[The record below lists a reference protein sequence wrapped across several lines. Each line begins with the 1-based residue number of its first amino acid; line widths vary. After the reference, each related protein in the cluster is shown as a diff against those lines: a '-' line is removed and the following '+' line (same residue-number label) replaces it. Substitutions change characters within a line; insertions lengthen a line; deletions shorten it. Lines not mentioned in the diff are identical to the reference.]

1 MESLF
6 WYGIVVFLF
15 LVIIGIWW
23 SRVNNFVLLMLCLAN
38 IALFVNAAYHG
49 FGEPLGVRELKKIAA
64 EKPEPSPITKYYSE
78 SSRYFAT
85 GSDKPATAR
94 PKASAP
100 KPPAPTWFWWK
111 VWFWQLAATM
121 LYIPFAFWDEV
132 RGAWRLAAERQEQR
146 RRRYSLH
153 RPQPP
158 TPPQPQPQT
167 QAIGQVQPPAPL
179 QTQRSAPTSFWQG
192 FFRRFSA
199 SFSAD
204 MAWEFVEAAFRRIFV
219 DRMIMGRK

>member
-1 MESLF
+1 MEGLF
-6 WYGIVVFLF
+6 LVGVVFFLF
-15 LVIIGIWW
+15 LIIIGIWW
-23 SRVNNFVLLMLCLAN
+23 SRVNNFVLLMFCLLN
-38 IALFVNAAYHG
+38 VGLFVNAAYHG

-64 EKPEPSPITKYYSE
+64 EKLEPSPINRYYSE

-85 GSDKPATAR
+85 GSDKPAAQ

-158 TPPQPQPQT
+158 APQQPQT
-167 QAIGQVQPPAPL
+167 QTAGQVQPPAP
-179 QTQRSAPTSFWQG
+179 QIQRPTPPSFWQG

-204 MAWEFVEAAFRRIFV
+204 MMWEFVEAAFRSIFV
-219 DRMIMGRK
+219 DRMIMGRR